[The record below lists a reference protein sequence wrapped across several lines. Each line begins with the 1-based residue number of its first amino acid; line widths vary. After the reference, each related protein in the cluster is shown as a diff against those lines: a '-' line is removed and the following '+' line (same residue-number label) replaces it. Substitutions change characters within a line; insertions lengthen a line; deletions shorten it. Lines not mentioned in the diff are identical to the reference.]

1 MRDEETDLSF
11 ADFGTEGVSR
21 RLYPSPADGA
31 AEDGLA
37 RPAEDVAR
45 REGELCEA
53 ERANP
58 DPQVRS
64 LLGLAYRLDTHG
76 FLFLGSRRGRH
87 ARANPLG

>member
-45 REGELCEA
+45 REGELSPTLRFGASWVWHIASIPTDFCSWD
-53 ERANP
+53 RAAG
-58 DPQVRS
+58 VM
-64 LLGLAYRLDTHG
+64 
-76 FLFLGSRRGRH
+76 RGQI
-87 ARANPLG
+87 PSDEIP